1 MFPAR
6 VHVNLDGPQLT
17 HSDTIRM
24 DIWPR
29 CLERLETEFPPED
42 VQTWLRPLQARNN
55 ATSAVLYAPNVFIR
69 DIVEARYL
77 PRIRELFAHFGVHA
91 EVRLEIGSSSA
102 PSPSPV
108 SAVHAAAPAR
118 SEKPFISNLNPYY
131 TFDNFV
137 VGRSNQWAQATVL
150 QVAENPGAR
159 VHNPLLLYGS
169 TGLGKTHLMFA
180 AGNRMCQIRPGLCVL
195 YLRSNEF
202 WTAFFRALQK
212 KKADEF
218 KQKFQQID
226 ALLIDDVHLFVGK
239 DATQEEFFHTFNQ
252 LFEGQQQII
261 MTCDRHPREVTG
273 LEQRLRSR
281 MTWGVSI
288 AIDPPDFETRA
299 AIVLAKAREQQ
310 MRVPDEVAFLLAKN
324 MRSNVRDLEGALNTL
339 VAQAKLSGKPIN
351 VHFAQETLRDLL
363 RAQQQ
368 AISIGNIQKTVARHY
383 GLSVDALLSRSRTQ
397 TLARARQLAMALA
410 KELTDDSLPAIGKA
424 FGNRNHTTV
433 LHACKHVQQ
442 LMLHD
447 GTLRHDWDH
456 LIRQLSE

>member
-1 MFPAR
+1 
-6 VHVNLDGPQLT
+6 
-17 HSDTIRM
+17 M

-29 CLERLETEFPPED
+29 CLERLETEFSPEE
-42 VQTWLRPLQARNN
+42 VQTWLRPLQAHHNG
-55 ATSAVLYAPNVFIR
+55 TSTVLYAPNVFIC
-69 DIVEARYL
+69 DAVKARYL
-77 PRIRELFAHFGVHA
+77 ARIRELFKHFDNQIDVH
-91 EVRLEIGSSSA
+91 LKIGSLPAPTSRPSA
-102 PSPSPV
+102 RTTTTST
-108 SAVHAAAPAR
+108 PA
-118 SEKPFISNLNPYY
+118 EKPFVSNLNPYY

-180 AGNRMCQIRPGLCVL
+180 AGNRMRQTRNGMRVL

-202 WTAFFRALQK
+202 WTAFFRALQNK
-212 KKADEF
+212 KSDEF
-218 KQKFQQID
+218 KQRFQQID

-261 MTCDRHPREVTG
+261 MTCDRHPKEVTG

-310 MRVPDEVAFLLAKN
+310 VRVPDEVAFLLAKN

-339 VAQAKLSGKPIN
+339 VAQAKLSGTRIDVN
-351 VHFAQETLRDLL
+351 FAQQTLRDLL

-368 AISIGNIQKTVARHY
+368 AVSIANIQKIVARHY
-383 GLSVDALLSRSRTQ
+383 GLSIDALLSRSRTQ
-397 TLARARQLAMALA
+397 NLARARQIAMALA
-410 KELTDDSLPAIGKA
+410 KELTEDSLPAIGKV

-433 LHACKHVQQ
+433 LHACKHIQELIQ
-442 LMLHD
+442 HD
-447 GTLRHDWDH
+447 GTLRHDWET
-456 LIRQLSE
+456 LIRQISE